1 MTMPGIMPSVEP
13 DRAPALEC
21 LGRENAQLRACVCW
35 SWTLVLV
42 VLVTLNLVIM
52 RLGVPLFRKVFDDF
66 MPGGLGK
73 LPVLTQWT
81 NGWSLSMYGPVLTFG
96 AAVLGI
102 LPLWRAKFGG
112 KALLISAITAVGL
125 LVQLLLISLS
135 LCLPLIPRIVSLNPP

>member
-1 MTMPGIMPSVEP
+1 MPSVEP
-13 DRAPALEC
+13 PAAPAFER
-21 LGRENAQLRACVCW
+21 LGRENARLRACVCW

-52 RLGVPLFRKVFDDF
+52 RSGVPLFRKVFNDF

-73 LPVLTQWT
+73 LPVLTQWSI
-81 NGWSLSMYGPVLTFG
+81 GWSQSMYDLLLTFG